1 MGDCRG
7 RRVGH
12 VFKKLRAH
20 PLPARCA
27 GPGASWAPLRFIRKR
42 THRRSCSCRAGN
54 DESPRLAFLRHKARR
69 FKHVDAVA
77 AARATPLKSAER
89 ILACRYA
96 VPQGFS
102 EEFSFR
108 EPVRKAPEMLRNA
121 KVAASLSPA
130 PATEKTSRSSVWRV
144 NPRFAGEVSSCALL
158 RPPGSRNSSRS
169 DMP

>member
-1 MGDCRG
+1 MGSRNCG
-7 RRVGH
+7 RIL
-12 VFKKLRAH
+12 FLPDA
-20 PLPARCA
+20 PARARPGRPCGLSGRGHTAGLAHAAPGTMSPRGSHSCA
-27 GPGASWAPLRFIRKR
+27 IKQGASSMLTQDGGRCGR
-42 THRRSCSCRAGN
+42 
-54 DESPRLAFLRHKARR
+54 
-69 FKHVDAVA
+69 
-77 AARATPLKSAER
+77 RATPLKSAER

-144 NPRFAGEVSSCALL
+144 NPRFVGEVSSCALL

>member
-1 MGDCRG
+1 MCSRNCG
-7 RRVGH
+7 RIL
-12 VFKKLRAH
+12 FLPDA
-20 PLPARCA
+20 PARARPGRPCGLSGRGHTAGLAHAAPGTMSPRGSHSCA
-27 GPGASWAPLRFIRKR
+27 IKQGASSMLTQDGGR
-42 THRRSCSCRAGN
+42 C
-54 DESPRLAFLRHKARR
+54 
-69 FKHVDAVA
+69 
-77 AARATPLKSAER
+77 ARATPLKSAER

-144 NPRFAGEVSSCALL
+144 NPRFAGEISSCALL